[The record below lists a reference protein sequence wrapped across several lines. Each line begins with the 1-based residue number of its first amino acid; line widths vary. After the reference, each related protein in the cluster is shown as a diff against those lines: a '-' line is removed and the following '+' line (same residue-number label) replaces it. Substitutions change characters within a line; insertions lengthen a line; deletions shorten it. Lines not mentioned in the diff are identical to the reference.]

1 MKTIHLRLQD
11 PIACFHV
18 YSNGP
23 SYQQTASFPG
33 KFKLSTTET
42 FISKLCILVTLLHAH
57 SCNACDWLFLSRE
70 NLKLRNNQS
79 ETPSGSLLSYVI
91 SMESLA
97 SPPRSQT
104 LSPLPRLS
112 ETMEVKKGC
121 DVSHSGST
129 KLTKSLPNASDITLN
144 LPGWYTLGFDK
155 FRYWLS
161 CPKSFLVD
169 TSRQNTGNKM
179 LR

>member
-33 KFKLSTTET
+33 KFKLSTIET
-42 FISKLCILVTLLHAH
+42 FISKLRILMTLLHAH

-121 DVSHSGST
+121 DVSHS
-129 KLTKSLPNASDITLN
+129 KLTKNLPNATDTTLN